1 MLYRLHNAL
10 TQRQGLVEKV
20 VKFNSQKASDWGFV
34 TSLNNFINFFLA
46 LILNEQEENYKIVK
60 HLRQNPSLKPLD
72 QWHRPNAIND
82 QANIKGGGAILQ
94 CSEAT
99 KPKGAER
106 ARGGSMSHSNGRV
119 FFFLE
124 IFNLKKCNLDLRIPR
139 TILKIS
145 WYHESNTKLNKA
157 MPMVEFT
164 PCFGL

>member
-82 QANIKGGGAILQ
+82 QANIKGGWGNFTMQWSDQAQGSGA
-94 CSEAT
+94 SE
-99 KPKGAER
+99 
-106 ARGGSMSHSNGRV
+106 GRV
-119 FFFLE
+119 YVPLQ
-124 IFNLKKCNLDLRIPR
+124 
-139 TILKIS
+139 
-145 WYHESNTKLNKA
+145 W
-157 MPMVEFT
+157 
-164 PCFGL
+164 

>member
-82 QANIKGGGAILQ
+82 QANIKGAGQFYNAVKRPSPRERSERGEGLCPPPMVGFFKKKFSTWKNAILTWGYREQ
-94 CSEAT
+94 FW
-99 KPKGAER
+99 K
-106 ARGGSMSHSNGRV
+106 
-119 FFFLE
+119 FLD
-124 IFNLKKCNLDLRIPR
+124 IMNLTQN
-139 TILKIS
+139 
-145 WYHESNTKLNKA
+145 
-157 MPMVEFT
+157 
-164 PCFGL
+164 